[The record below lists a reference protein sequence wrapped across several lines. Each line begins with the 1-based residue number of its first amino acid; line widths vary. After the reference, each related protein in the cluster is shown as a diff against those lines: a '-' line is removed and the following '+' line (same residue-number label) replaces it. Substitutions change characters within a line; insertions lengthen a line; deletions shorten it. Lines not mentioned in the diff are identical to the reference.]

1 MADSKE
7 YLCALHSSI
16 KCGCRGF
23 VEYHHCDL
31 HEHSPFAACPH
42 RMQSLILRES
52 MAEKIVADEIKTI
65 CDLDILNSKGY

>member
-31 HEHSPFAACPH
+31 HEHSPFASCPH
-42 RMQSLILRES
+42 RMQSLLLLVLPKEELI
-52 MAEKIVADEIKTI
+52 AAEIKAI
-65 CDLDILNSKGY
+65 CE